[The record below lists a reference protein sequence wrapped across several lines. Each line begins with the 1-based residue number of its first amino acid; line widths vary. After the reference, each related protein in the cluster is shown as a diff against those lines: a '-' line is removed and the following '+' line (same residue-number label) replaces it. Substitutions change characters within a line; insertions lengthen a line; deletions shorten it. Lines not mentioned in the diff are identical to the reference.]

1 MAKRF
6 SSGLQAMKFMQR
18 GRDAA
23 KKGEE
28 DKGDDDHWVSSTA
41 PSSRRWY
48 KQKLPC
54 ISSSHSHEYF
64 QHRGIHRGGS
74 SIPILTSLRCSS
86 ISSSVVIMEGDPKPA
101 ASLGRMS
108 FQNYNP
114 SIDKIHEDIQARR
127 FPKAASSSDEQQ
139 ADKET
144 KDSDERTKAESS
156 TSAGNTKEENQQQPA
171 SKKRKAENHHK
182 PPEKPT
188 PKNPINRQTPVSQNR
203 FDAIRAQGFR
213 KPPKF

>member
-41 PSSRRWY
+41 PSSRR
-48 KQKLPC
+48 C
-54 ISSSHSHEYF
+54 
-64 QHRGIHRGGS
+64 
-74 SIPILTSLRCSS
+74 
-86 ISSSVVIMEGDPKPA
+86 VVIMEGDPKPA

-139 ADKET
+139 ADNET

-188 PKNPINRQTPVSQNR
+188 PKNPINRQTPASQNR